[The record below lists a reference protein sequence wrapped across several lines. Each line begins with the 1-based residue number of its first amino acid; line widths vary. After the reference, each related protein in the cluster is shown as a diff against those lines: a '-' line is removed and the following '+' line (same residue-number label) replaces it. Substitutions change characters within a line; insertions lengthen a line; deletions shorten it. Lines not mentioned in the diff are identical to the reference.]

1 MSFRTATHSVSPEA
15 KELTRR
21 TTNANRKMRSNWN
34 IRGWR
39 KRKRKKKKKKKKI
52 EEEEEEEEEGE
63 GEDEEGED

>member
-39 KRKRKKKKKKKKI
+39 KMKRKRKKKKI

-63 GEDEEGED
+63 EDEEGED